1 MKIRYYA
8 MLRDAT
14 GVEEMEWKQAEPT
27 VGALVNDLCECY
39 GTKLRRWLYDGDRLA
54 QWVIIMVNGRDYR
67 HLQGLETP
75 LYPDDTVTLFPPI
88 AGG

>member
-14 GVEEMEWKQAEPT
+14 GVDEMEWKQPEPT
-27 VGALVNDLCECY
+27 IGALVDDLCALY

-54 QWVIIMVNGRDYR
+54 QWVSIMVNGRDYR

-75 LYPDDTVTLFPPI
+75 LHPDDTVTLFPPI